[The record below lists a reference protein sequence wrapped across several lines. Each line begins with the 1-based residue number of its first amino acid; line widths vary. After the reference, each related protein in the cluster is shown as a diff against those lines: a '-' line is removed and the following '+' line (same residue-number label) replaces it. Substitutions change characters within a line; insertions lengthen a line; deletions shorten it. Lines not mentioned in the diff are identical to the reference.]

1 MKIRSKLTLATTA
14 ISVLVVSLLLILGNS
29 QSLIR
34 DKASNL
40 VDRQVGQLEDIHTLY
55 DTISRELLASSRL
68 MVDYD
73 LQQFTQIHES
83 AHADLE
89 EGLEK
94 LRVAGV
100 SSVILDQIERNTIE
114 YHRVIENALDTISQS
129 NNRQDYH
136 SVIMQSVSDIHTK
149 AGELESL
156 IGTLRQSILVDID
169 ATRRDISSDG
179 EQMFID
185 ALFLGVCMMTILV
198 ILYFNIIALRR
209 AHKEQRAL
217 SYFPQRAPE
226 AMLTIDANGDVIYAN
241 PKAHLLLEELGF
253 APNEYQHLL
262 PMAITSKVNSLK
274 SGASDTASWN
284 HRVGGTTF
292 ETTLQWLR
300 DMNQGHVYLH
310 DVSRTEA
317 LQKRLNYLAYFDPLT
332 KLPNRR
338 RFEEE
343 IDNIIS
349 LNKYGQPQ
357 RWAVGLIRLDRFAH
371 VTTGHGYNVGD
382 KLLAA
387 CAQRLKDAIGDYHDA
402 HMFRFDGARFGIL
415 ALAEQGLDI
424 AEKLNKAMENPLIVD
439 DASFYLTLSIG
450 YTVTPGEEDSVT
462 KLIINAGTALESAS
476 ESGGN
481 NLCEFTSEMRTRE
494 LKWLN
499 MEIALRQSLFDGELD
514 VYYQPQVSS
523 IDGMLVGMEALV
535 RWRQSNGEFIPPSE
549 FIPLAERIGLIVVLG
564 EWVLHKAFAQAAA
577 WQKEFGKHCTM
588 AVNIS
593 TKQFNHVHFLDM
605 LRNALESTGVDPS
618 IIEIE
623 ITESVML
630 ENTDYAMQVIN
641 VMKDMGFSIS
651 IDDFGTGYSSM
662 SYLKD
667 LPVDK
672 IKIDRAFV
680 MGISLE
686 NDEDQVRDKAIV
698 ASIVELGHNLNMKV
712 IAEGVDNS
720 EQVDFLRRVGC
731 DYFQGFLFSRPL
743 PAPQMEDYI
752 NSSEDACSAH
762 I

>member
-1 MKIRSKLTLATTA
+1 MKIRSKLTLATSA
-14 ISVLVVSLLLILGNS
+14 ISVLVVSLLFILGS
-29 QSLIR
+29 RQGIIR
-34 DKASNL
+34 DSASDL
-40 VDRQVGQLEDIHTLY
+40 VDRQIGLLEDVHILF
-55 DTISRELLASSRL
+55 DTISQELLAASRL
-68 MVDYD
+68 MVDFD
-73 LQQFTQIHES
+73 LQQFTSIHNR
-83 AHADLE
+83 AHANVEANLE
-89 EGLEK
+89 T
-94 LRVAGV
+94 LRHGGA
-100 SSVILDQIERNTIE
+100 SSATLDQIERRTIE
-114 YHRVIENALDTISQS
+114 YHHAIDTAINATGQS
-129 NNRQDYH
+129 NLRDDQQAVLRQ
-136 SVIMQSVSDIHTK
+136 SMSDIHSK
-149 AGELESL
+149 ASELESL
-156 IGTLRQSILVDID
+156 IVTLRQSILLDIED
-169 ATRRDISSDG
+169 TRRDISAEG

-185 ALFLGVCMMTILV
+185 ALFLGVCMMAILV
-198 ILYFNIIALRR
+198 ILFVNIQALRR
-209 AHKEQRAL
+209 SHKEQQAL

-226 AMLTIDANGDVIYAN
+226 AMLTINANGDVIYGN
-241 PKAHLLLEELGF
+241 PKAQQLLEELGI
-253 APNEYQHLL
+253 ARNEYQRLL
-262 PMAITSKVNSLK
+262 PMAIKANVNSLK
-274 SGASDTASWN
+274 SGTSDTAIWS

-300 DMNQGHVYLH
+300 DMNQGHIYLH

-317 LQKRLNYLAYFDPLT
+317 LQKRLNFLAYFDPLT
-332 KLPNRR
+332 RLPNRR

-343 IDNIIS
+343 IDNILS
-349 LNKYGQPQ
+349 LNKYGPPQ
-357 RWAVGLIRLDRFAH
+357 QWAVGLIRLDRFAH
-371 VTTGHGYNVGD
+371 VTTGHGYNLGD

-387 CAQRLKDAIGDYHDA
+387 CAERLNDAIDSYHDA

-424 AEKLNKAMENPLIVD
+424 AQKLNKSMENPIVVD

-450 YTVTPGEEDSVT
+450 YTFTPGEEDSVA
-462 KLIINAGTALESAS
+462 KLIINAGAALESAS
-476 ESGGN
+476 ENGGN

-499 MEIALRQSLFDGELD
+499 MEIALRQSLFAGELD

-523 IDGMLVGMEALV
+523 SDGMLIGMEALV

-564 EWVLHKAFAQAAA
+564 EWVLHRAFAQAAA
-577 WQKEFGKHCTM
+577 WQKDFGKHFTM

-605 LRNALESTGVDPS
+605 LRNALESTGVDPR

-667 LPVDK
+667 LPIDK

-680 MGISLE
+680 MGISE
-686 NDEDQVRDKAIV
+686 ESDDDHARDKAIV

-752 NSSEDACSAH
+752 NSSDDACSAR